1 MRRAEIFEDDG
12 NFIFAHCQI
21 SRGTISLPIS
31 SLSLSL
37 FPPSSLSFSLSVF
50 LLLGTRSKYRE

>member
-21 SRGTISLPIS
+21 SRGTISLLF
-31 SLSLSL
+31 LS
-37 FPPSSLSFSLSVF
+37 PSSRPPLYLSLSVF